1 MEISSS
7 RQSERQFGRGQNWW
21 KRQRKGHIT
30 LRKELFKEL
39 DETKKQKVKLGVDK
53 EIQVD
58 GEGTMAITASADQA
72 KLLYK
77 VQYVPTLAHSLLIL
91 SVILS

>member
-1 MEISSS
+1 M
-7 RQSERQFGRGQNWW
+7 
-21 KRQRKGHIT
+21 
-30 LRKELFKEL
+30 
-39 DETKKQKVKLGVDK
+39 KLGVDK

-58 GEGTMAITASADQA
+58 GEGTMAITTSADQA